1 MKNPQAIIITGASSG
16 LGAGLARAYAA
27 PGVTLLLTGRN
38 QARLGEVAAYC
49 EGRGAQVLTA
59 VVDVADREAM
69 DQLLTDFDRAHETD
83 LVIANAGIGHG
94 TGRYLMERAHQT
106 AEVVDINV
114 AGVTNTVMPLVNRMA
129 ARGRGQ
135 IAVMASVAG
144 YAAISYSPTYAASKA
159 FVKHWGEALRGRLKP
174 FGVAVTT
181 LCPGFVRSPMTDANR
196 FPMPF
201 LMDHDRAIAI
211 MKRGL
216 EAGQGRVSFPW
227 PVTWA
232 AGLLGALPSFIAMPL
247 MTLRRRAKLP
257 PLD

>member
-1 MKNPQAIIITGASSG
+1 MKNPKAVIITGASSG
-16 LGAGLARAYAA
+16 LGAGLALAYAA

-38 QARLGEVAAYC
+38 PERLQSVATDC
-49 EGRGAQVLTA
+49 ETRGAKVLTA
-59 VVDVADREAM
+59 VIDVADREAM
-69 DQLLTDFDRAHETD
+69 DQLLTDFDRVYGTE

-94 TGRYLMERAHQT
+94 TGRYLMERAHET
-106 AEVVDINV
+106 ADVLDINV

-135 IAVMASVAG
+135 IAVMASIAG
-144 YAAISYSPTYAASKA
+144 FAAISYSPTYAASKA
-159 FVKHWGEALRGRLKP
+159 FVKHWGEALHGRLKP
-174 FGVAVTT
+174 FGVEVST

-201 LMDHDRAIAI
+201 LMEHERAIAI

-216 EAGQGRVSFPW
+216 EAGRGRISFPW
-227 PVTWA
+227 AVTWV
-232 AGLLGALPSFIAMPL
+232 AGLLGALPSFMAMPL